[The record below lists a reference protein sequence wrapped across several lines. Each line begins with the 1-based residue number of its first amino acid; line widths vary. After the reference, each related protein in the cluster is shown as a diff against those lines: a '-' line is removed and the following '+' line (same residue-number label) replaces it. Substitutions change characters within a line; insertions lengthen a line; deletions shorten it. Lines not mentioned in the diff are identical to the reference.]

1 MYIILYDLD
10 LGTGKGLS
18 NVYQMYTEL
27 VIKSLSC
34 LEMLIKYVLTNKVID
49 WTRTVAFTL
58 YLVGRMVGM

>member
-18 NVYQMYTEL
+18 KVYQMYTEL

-49 WTRTVAFTL
+49 WTRTVAITL